1 MPSVQQD
8 ITHPKELLI
17 SMNWLNRKDVPFMNN
32 QEQQIQN
39 ILNTLR
45 DPRTIRTQSHRI
57 LNLAKQNRL
66 EHFSLSPERMTTTAS
81 YIVDII
87 TSRYPELDIP
97 YHSRWRHFEMDGLPR
112 IHNLRKQL
120 EPISPSEWGKILY
133 ELVIISVFLDAGAGP
148 LWRYKEALTKK
159 EYSRSEG
166 LALASLYLYE
176 SGAFSADP
184 TNPFRVDA
192 ERLLDFKEAELIKG
206 FQVSS
211 TNLLE
216 GIPGRV
222 SLLNR
227 LGEIIH
233 RKEHCF
239 NRRRRLGEFYTY
251 VESLQDNKILP
262 TTKLFEAVLEA
273 FNDIWP
279 IRLIYHGVSLGD
291 VWIHSAL
298 KTNEAGSEYIPFHK
312 LSQWLTYSLV
322 EPLEQTGIDVTDLD
336 VLTGLPEY
344 RNGGLLIDTELLKV
358 RNNKI
363 LEQPQDP
370 GSEPIIEWRA
380 LTVALLDELALLIR
394 QQLNMN
400 AESLPLAKI
409 LQGGTW
415 EAGRQIAQ
423 KKRINGTPPIE
434 IIGDGTIF

>member
-39 ILNTLR
+39 VLNTLR

-66 EHFSLSPERMTTTAS
+66 EHFSLSPERMTTAAS

>member
-1 MPSVQQD
+1 M
-8 ITHPKELLI
+8 I

-39 ILNTLR
+39 VLNTLR